1 MHAKMS
7 FSLNPFGIEDGFF
20 IILVLMSLLCFAL
33 IAFGIAVFCT
43 NWIQSK
49 EEYGKMISFSDD
61 KHKVDIDLPEFDD
74 DDDDE
79 STEFDQAEKN
89 KLLMIEASP

>member
-1 MHAKMS
+1 MS

-20 IILVLMSLLCFAL
+20 FILVLMTLLCFAL
-33 IAFGIAVFCT
+33 IAFGIVVFCT

-49 EEYGKMISFSDD
+49 EDYGKMNPFSD
-61 KHKVDIDLPEFDD
+61 KVDIDLPEFDD

-79 STEFDQAEKN
+79 NTEFDQAEKN